1 MLIVCTMKMC
11 GPGGKIL
18 THTMLTLIVEDAE
31 NGQQL
36 APLVTLHQDDR
47 MTRRKGLI
55 ACRMILLQ
63 LVLVQNNWWGKELNR
78 LCSLNYSDDLCFLFC
93 INLLLDNRD
102 HYSICKLC
110 SLNNSDALCLL
121 FCINLL
127 LDNRDHYTKV
137 YM

>member
-18 THTMLTLIVEDAE
+18 THTMLTLIVDDAE
-31 NGQQL
+31 NGQSL
-36 APLVTLHQDDR
+36 APLATLYQDDR

-63 LVLVQNNWWGKELNR
+63 LALVQNNWWDKELNK
-78 LCSLNYSDDLCFLFC
+78 LCYLNNSDDLCLLFC

-102 HYSICKLC
+102 HYSICKFRWLHK
-110 SLNNSDALCLL
+110 LA
-121 FCINLL
+121 
-127 LDNRDHYTKV
+127 Y
-137 YM
+137 